1 MWLRTVTSV
10 AGVGRA
16 RIRARRLIR
25 WLAVV
30 MLESVEDVRRSDER
44 WEEPHIGVS
53 EELLRHVVRTTG
65 LPPALARRVVSDVM
79 GYFVETAEEY
89 VLRRHAELRRDG
101 LANAKIWSLLRKELD
116 VRPVAAPPLSER
128 QLRRI
133 VYG

>member
-1 MWLRTVTSV
+1 
-10 AGVGRA
+10 
-16 RIRARRLIR
+16 
-25 WLAVV
+25 

-101 LANAKIWSLLRKELD
+101 LANAKIWSLLRAELD